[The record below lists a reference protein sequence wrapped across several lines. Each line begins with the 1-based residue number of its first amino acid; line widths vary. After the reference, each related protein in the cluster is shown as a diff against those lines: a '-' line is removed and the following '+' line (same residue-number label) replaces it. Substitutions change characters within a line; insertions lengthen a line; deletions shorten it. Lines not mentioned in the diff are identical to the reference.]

1 MLELPRF
8 YYIGMEYDF
17 LGETCIMD
25 IERFQ
30 VDLNKQT
37 IKNHLLKNHAGLK
50 VLEKKIY
57 FSFMNFVS
65 VVFSVYEGTKR
76 AYNIFN
82 ISDSVLFVGPKHDLG
97 FIFISIH
104 LTLVLLIPLFVVMLA
119 SNMAEYS
126 QEIIYFSSCVM
137 TLLFCTFGK
146 KP

>member
-1 MLELPRF
+1 MKMLKLPRF
-8 YYIGMEYDF
+8 YKIGMECEF

-50 VLEKKIY
+50 VLDKKIS

-65 VVFSVYEGTKR
+65 VGFSVYEGTKR
-76 AYNIFN
+76 PYNIFY
-82 ISDSVLFVGPKHDLG
+82 ISDSVFLGPKHDLG

-104 LTLVLLIPLFVVMLA
+104 LTLVLLIHLFFVMLA
-119 SNMAEYS
+119 SNIAESS
-126 QEIIYFSSCVM
+126 QEIIYFS
-137 TLLFCTFGK
+137 
-146 KP
+146 